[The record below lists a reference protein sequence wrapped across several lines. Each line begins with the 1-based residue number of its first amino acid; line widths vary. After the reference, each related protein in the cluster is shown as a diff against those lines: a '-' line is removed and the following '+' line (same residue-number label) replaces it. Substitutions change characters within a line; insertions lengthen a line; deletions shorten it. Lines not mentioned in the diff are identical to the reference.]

1 MTLQEYIVEVL
12 KQAEERLA
20 ARTNEALE
28 DRQYA
33 DVAELAAVTQQV
45 RDLIPSVGPSRA
57 EPSREY
63 PRFFRSRDRLVRV
76 GWSRN
81 TGKEYK
87 NRASKISVR
96 AVAATLRDRG
106 SHEFSVNQLLPVRDE
121 SGAEVPRY
129 QVGLTVAWLRT
140 LGAVRGA
147 GRHHAVVPDRLSAA
161 ELEQHWNS
169 LDVEDVDASAKGE
182 VSRTRPTRVRSRGC

>member
-12 KQAEERLA
+12 EQAEKRLA
-20 ARTNEALE
+20 ARMNEAVE

-33 DVAELAAVTQQV
+33 AVAELAPVTQQV
-45 RDLIPSVGPSRA
+45 RDLIRSVDPGRT

-63 PRFFRSRDRLVRV
+63 PRFFRSRDRLVKV
-76 GWSRN
+76 GWSRKS
-81 TGKEYK
+81 GKEYMH
-87 NRASKISVR
+87 RASKISVR
-96 AVAATLRDRG
+96 AVAAALRDRG
-106 SHEFSVNQLLPVRDE
+106 SHEFSVSQLRPVRDGR
-121 SGAEVPRY
+121 GAEVPAY
-129 QVGLTVAWLRT
+129 QVSLIVAWLRT

-169 LDVEDVDASAKGE
+169 LDVDASAKEE
-182 VSRTRPTRVRSRGC
+182 VGPLRPTRVRSRGC